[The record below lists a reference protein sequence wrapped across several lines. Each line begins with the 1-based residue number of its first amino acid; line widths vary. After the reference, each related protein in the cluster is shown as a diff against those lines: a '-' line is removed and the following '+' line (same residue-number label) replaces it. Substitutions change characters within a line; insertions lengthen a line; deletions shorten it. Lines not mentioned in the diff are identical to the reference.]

1 MGPIRIGLAIV
12 ATLGAAGAAWY
23 FWLREPPPPPP
34 LSAPVA
40 QVQPAP
46 VPPPPPEHY
55 PVPEAAA
62 PADAKTPEKPLAKLD
77 ESDKD
82 MQAALGGL
90 VGSGAFA
97 RFFNLEG
104 LVRNIVVTVD
114 NLPRKTFAMR
124 LSPLKPVG
132 GLIVVTGKDESMALA
147 AENTARYAP
156 WVGVVEK
163 LDARKLVALYVR
175 FHPLFQQA
183 YVELGYPKGHFNTRL
198 VQVID
203 HLIDT
208 PVPEKAPAVQLV
220 EVKGTVPSLRPWVRY
235 EFADP
240 ALQSMSAGRKILV
253 RVGPD
258 NQRRLQSKLAD
269 IRQQLV
275 KK

>member
-1 MGPIRIGLAIV
+1 V
-12 ATLGAAGAAWY
+12 
-23 FWLREPPPPPP
+23 
-34 LSAPVA
+34 
-40 QVQPAP
+40 
-46 VPPPPPEHY
+46 
-55 PVPEAAA
+55 
-62 PADAKTPEKPLAKLD
+62 
-77 ESDKD
+77 
-82 MQAALGGL
+82 
-90 VGSGAFA
+90 
-97 RFFNLEG
+97 
-104 LVRNIVVTVD
+104 
-114 NLPRKTFAMR
+114 
-124 LSPLKPVG
+124 
-132 GLIVVTGKDESMALA
+132 GLIESMD
-147 AENTARYAP
+147 TAQA
-156 WVGVVEK
+156 VK
-163 LDARKLVALYVR
+163 LYRSHY
-175 FHPLFQQA
+175 PLFQKA
-183 YVELGYPKGHFNTRL
+183 YEELGFPGRYFNDRL